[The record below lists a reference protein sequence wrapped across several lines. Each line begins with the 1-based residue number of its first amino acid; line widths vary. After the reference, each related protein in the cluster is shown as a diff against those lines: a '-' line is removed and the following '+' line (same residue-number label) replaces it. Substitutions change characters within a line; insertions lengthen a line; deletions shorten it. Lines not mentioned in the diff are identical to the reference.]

1 MEEIR
6 VLLVDDNAEL
16 RRTLQEQLNKQE
28 GLHVIGECANG
39 LEALEV
45 LGKSRVDVMV
55 LDIIMPQM
63 DGYAL
68 MEELRRQQPERM
80 PRIIVATALGRDDFV
95 MRAVELGAKYYMI
108 KPFETQALVAR
119 IREVAGQTGGGEIIQ
134 LGALQHAQ
142 TLDEKLSSLFL
153 TIGIPAHIKGYQF
166 RHAIEV
172 AWSRGRIETLN
183 RAFGCKVASKDDK
196 PTNGEFIA
204 MIADKLAM
212 EQRTA

>member
-95 MRAVELGAKYYMI
+95 MRSVEL
-108 KPFETQALVAR
+108 
-119 IREVAGQTGGGEIIQ
+119 
-134 LGALQHAQ
+134 
-142 TLDEKLSSLFL
+142 
-153 TIGIPAHIKGYQF
+153 
-166 RHAIEV
+166 
-172 AWSRGRIETLN
+172 
-183 RAFGCKVASKDDK
+183 
-196 PTNGEFIA
+196 
-204 MIADKLAM
+204 
-212 EQRTA
+212 